1 MRLNLW
7 TCWISPVL
15 NIEGIMNLR
24 TRRGRGETRVF
35 TDSLNDIMFFLML
48 FFLLASAV
56 ANPQVVKLLLPRSAA
71 GEQSV
76 AKKTIT
82 VSVTQDLKYYLDKEE
97 IPLENLLPSLQAAM
111 QPGEELTIMLY
122 ADSSVPIQ
130 NVISVMDV
138 ANKLKIRLVLATEP
152 LAN

>member
-1 MRLNLW
+1 
-7 TCWISPVL
+7 
-15 NIEGIMNLR
+15 MNLGAKR
-24 TRRGRGETRVF
+24 NRSEVRVF

-56 ANPQVVKLLLPRSAA
+56 SNPQVVKLLLPRSSA

-76 AKKTIT
+76 AKKTVT
-82 VSVTQDLKYYLDKEE
+82 VSVTQDLKYYLDKQEV
-97 IPLENLLPSLQAAM
+97 PYENLLDAVKAYV

-122 ADSSVPIQ
+122 ADSAVPIQ
-130 NVISVMDV
+130 NVISVMDI

-152 LAN
+152 LKE

>member
-1 MRLNLW
+1 
-7 TCWISPVL
+7 
-15 NIEGIMNLR
+15 MNLR
-24 TRRGRGETRVF
+24 AKRNRTEARVF

-56 ANPQVVKLLLPRSAA
+56 ANPQVVKLLLPRSSA

-76 AKKTIT
+76 AKKTVT
-82 VSVTQDLKYYLDKEE
+82 VSVTQDLKYFLDKQEV
-97 IPLENLLPSLQAAM
+97 PYENLMTALEAYV

-122 ADSSVPIQ
+122 ADSTVPIQ

-138 ANKLKIRLVLATEP
+138 ANKLKI
-152 LAN
+152 

>member
-1 MRLNLW
+1 
-7 TCWISPVL
+7 
-15 NIEGIMNLR
+15 MNLR
-24 TRRGRGETRVF
+24 AKRNRSEIRVF

-56 ANPQVVKLLLPRSAA
+56 SNPQVVKLLLPRSSA

-76 AKKTIT
+76 AKKTVT
-82 VSVTQDLKYYLDKEE
+82 VSVTQDLKYYLDKQEV
-97 IPLENLLPSLQAAM
+97 PYENLLDAVKAYV

-122 ADSSVPIQ
+122 ADSAVPIQ
-130 NVISVMDV
+130 HVISVMDI

-152 LAN
+152 LKE

>member
-1 MRLNLW
+1 
-7 TCWISPVL
+7 
-15 NIEGIMNLR
+15 MNLR
-24 TRRGRGETRVF
+24 AKRNKSEVRVF

-56 ANPQVVKLLLPRSAA
+56 SNPQVVKLLLPRSSA

-97 IPLENLLPSLQAAM
+97 VPYENLLNTIQAYV
-111 QPGEELTIMLY
+111 QPGEELTVMLY
-122 ADSSVPIQ
+122 ADSTVPIQ
-130 NVISVMDV
+130 NVISVMDI

-152 LAN
+152 LREQ

>member
-1 MRLNLW
+1 
-7 TCWISPVL
+7 
-15 NIEGIMNLR
+15 MNLR
-24 TRRGRGETRVF
+24 ARRTRSEIRVF

-56 ANPQVVKLLLPRSAA
+56 SNPQVVKLLLPRSSA

-76 AKKTIT
+76 AKKTVT
-82 VSVTQDLKYYLDKEE
+82 VSVTQDLKYYLDKQEV
-97 IPLENLLPSLQAAM
+97 PYENLMNALQAYV

-152 LAN
+152 IKE

>member
-1 MRLNLW
+1 M
-7 TCWISPVL
+7 
-15 NIEGIMNLR
+15 NIK
-24 TRRGRGETRVF
+24 TRRNRSEVRVF

-56 ANPQVVKLLLPRSAA
+56 ANPQVVKLLLPRSSA

-82 VSVTQDLKYYLDKEE
+82 VSVTQDLKYYLDKQEV
-97 IPLENLLPSLQAAM
+97 PYDNLLNSIQAYA

-122 ADSSVPIQ
+122 ADSTVPIQ

-152 LAN
+152 LRD

>member
-1 MRLNLW
+1 
-7 TCWISPVL
+7 
-15 NIEGIMNLR
+15 MNLR
-24 TRRGRGETRVF
+24 AKRNKSEVRVF

-56 ANPQVVKLLLPRSAA
+56 SNPQVVKLLLPRSSA

-97 IPLENLLPSLQAAM
+97 VPYENLLNAIQAYM
-111 QPGEELTIMLY
+111 QPGEELTVMLY
-122 ADSSVPIQ
+122 ADSTVPIQ

-152 LAN
+152 MREQ

>member
-1 MRLNLW
+1 
-7 TCWISPVL
+7 
-15 NIEGIMNLR
+15 MNLR
-24 TRRGRGETRVF
+24 TRRNRAETRVF

-56 ANPQVVKLLLPRSAA
+56 SNPQVVKLLLPRSSA

-82 VSVTQDLKYYLDKEE
+82 VSVTHDLKYYLDKEE
-97 IPLENLLPSLQAAM
+97 ISLENLLPTLQATL
-111 QPGEELTIMLY
+111 QPDEELTIMLY

-152 LAN
+152 LGN